1 MKRYYFTDYEGEN
14 VMYDHIGNIR
24 GARSKAQKYA
34 NKSRKYVFINDCET
48 DAIVDVVYP
57 D

>member
-14 VMYDHIGNIR
+14 VMYDHVGNIR
-24 GARSKAQKYA
+24 GARTKAQKYA